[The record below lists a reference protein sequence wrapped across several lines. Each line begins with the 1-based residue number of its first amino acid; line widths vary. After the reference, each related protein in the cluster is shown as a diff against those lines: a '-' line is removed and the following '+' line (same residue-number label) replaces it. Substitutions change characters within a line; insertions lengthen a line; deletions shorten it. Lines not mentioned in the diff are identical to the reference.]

1 LGVVLLL
8 LPGAYGCGNL
18 FSSRTVR
25 EREPEPQQPP
35 VTTSYRFDDIP
46 ISSEMT
52 LNRKDSFV
60 FETGR
65 IKTGLAVYETKG
77 EMVQLTGFFK
87 QKMPQ
92 YQWRLM
98 SNFELNNVML
108 IFVKEGMTAVIYI
121 LPQEAE
127 GKRIEIR
134 VGPVEVR
141 LLPTP

>member
-1 LGVVLLL
+1 
-8 LPGAYGCGNL
+8 
-18 FSSRTVR
+18 
-25 EREPEPQQPP
+25 
-35 VTTSYRFDDIP
+35 
-46 ISSEMT
+46 MT

-134 VGPVEVR
+134 VGPAEVR
-141 LLPTP
+141 LFPTP